1 MVMKDVSYEVVTFD
15 CYGTLIDWESGI
27 VRAFQGEAAR
37 DGTKLDPDDI
47 ISAYMKEEP
56 VVESGEYKS
65 YREILADTAE
75 RVALRLGWPLGP
87 DRREFLANSLGD
99 WHPFSDTNQ
108 ALERLSKRYTL
119 GILSNTD
126 DDLLALTRRHL
137 TVDFGMVVTAQQV
150 KSYKPAQGHF
160 NEALM
165 RAAGRPLLHAAQ
177 SYFHDIV
184 PTSRM
189 GIPSAWV
196 KRKSEDTA
204 QLDARPV
211 YVVRDLAALADL
223 LT

>member
-1 MVMKDVSYEVVTFD
+1 MKDVSYQVVTFD

-37 DGTKLDPDDI
+37 DGIKLDPDDI

-65 YREILADTAE
+65 YREILADTAQ

-87 DRREFLANSLGD
+87 DRKGFLADTLGD
-99 WHPFSDTNQ
+99 WGPFPDTNQ
-108 ALERLSKRYTL
+108 ALERLCKRYTL

-126 DDLLALTRRHL
+126 DDLLALTRRHF
-137 TVDFGMVVTAQQV
+137 TVDFGIVVTAQQTR
-150 KSYKPAQGHF
+150 SYKPAPGHF
-160 NEALM
+160 KEALA
-165 RAAGRPLLHAAQ
+165 RAADRPLLHAAQ
-177 SYFHDIV
+177 SYYHDIV

-189 GIPSAWV
+189 AIPSAWV

-204 QLDARPV
+204 QLDARPT
-211 YVVRDLAALADL
+211 YVVRDLAGLADL

>member
-1 MVMKDVSYEVVTFD
+1 MKDRSYELVTFD

-27 VRAFQGEAAR
+27 VRAFQDEAAKT
-37 DGTKLDPDDI
+37 GIKLDPEDV

-65 YREILADTAE
+65 YRDTLTETAG
-75 RVALRLGWPLGP
+75 RVALRLGWALDPERGG
-87 DRREFLANSLGD
+87 FLAKSLGD
-99 WHPFSDTNQ
+99 WRPFPDTNQ
-108 ALERLSKRYTL
+108 ALDRLSKRYTL

-126 DDLLALTRRHL
+126 DDLLALTRRHF
-137 TVDFGMVVTAQQV
+137 TVDFGMVITAQQV
-150 KSYKPAQGHF
+150 RSYKPAPGHF
-160 NEALM
+160 NAALTQ
-165 RAAGRPLLHAAQ
+165 AAGRPLLHAAQ

-204 QLDARPV
+204 QLDARPT
-211 YVVRDLAALADL
+211 YVVRDLGALADL